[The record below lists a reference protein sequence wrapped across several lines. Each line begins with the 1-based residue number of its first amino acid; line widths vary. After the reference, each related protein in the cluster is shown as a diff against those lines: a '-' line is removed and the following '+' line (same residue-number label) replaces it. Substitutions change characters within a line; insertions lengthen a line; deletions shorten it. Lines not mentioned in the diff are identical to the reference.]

1 MMNTTTDNTDASF
14 SLVGICLSNDAPRI
28 TCLAEEPKFYGFITL
43 KGEVLHCAP
52 NGQGMFARE
61 IVKEKYNDFYNSVA
75 DEFLKSCP
83 MGLHPEEYFLMKIFG
98 YSKISPPEQ
107 NSNMMWFVSYYDMT
121 KEQSELL
128 GSYIMEEPEP
138 KFTDI
143 SDCAYIEDFPL
154 YDEDYPL
161 LYNPSQE
168 ELILAPR
175 ITAATTWEEAY
186 QRILDSCFGYWPKI
200 NIPFH
205 RDEMIAERGLAG
217 SCYDDVYS
225 KLEKAGFVKAR
236 THLKKND
243 HYVLVDFWIS
253 SYEESYDGDGYGG
266 GVTNEYAFGII
277 DDQGRWAYPL
287 TRCLDSHLLSFGE
300 LCSADYLPEDNRPYV
315 WTGCETFN
323 IID

>member
-1 MMNTTTDNTDASF
+1 
-14 SLVGICLSNDAPRI
+14 
-28 TCLAEEPKFYGFITL
+28 
-43 KGEVLHCAP
+43 
-52 NGQGMFARE
+52 MFARE
-61 IVKEKYNDFYNSVA
+61 IVKEKYNDFFYSVA
-75 DEFLKSCP
+75 DEFLMSCP

-138 KFTDI
+138 KF
-143 SDCAYIEDFPL
+143 AVVEDFPL

-161 LYNPSQE
+161 PYIPSPE
-168 ELILAPR
+168 ELIPAPR

-186 QRILDSCFGYWPKI
+186 QRILDSPFCQWPKI
-200 NIPFH
+200 NIPFY
-205 RDEMIAERGLAG
+205 RDEMTAERELAG
-217 SCYDDVYS
+217 SCYDNVYN
-225 KLEKAGFVKAR
+225 KLEKAGFVKVR

-243 HYVLVDFWIS
+243 HYVLVDFWIR
-253 SYEESYDGDGYGG
+253 SYEESYDCDGFGG
-266 GVTNEYAFGII
+266 GTTDEYAVGII

-287 TRCLDSHLLSFGE
+287 TRCIDSHLTSFGV
-300 LCSADYLPEDNRPYV
+300 LCSADYLPEDKRPYV
-315 WTGCETFN
+315 WTGWETFN